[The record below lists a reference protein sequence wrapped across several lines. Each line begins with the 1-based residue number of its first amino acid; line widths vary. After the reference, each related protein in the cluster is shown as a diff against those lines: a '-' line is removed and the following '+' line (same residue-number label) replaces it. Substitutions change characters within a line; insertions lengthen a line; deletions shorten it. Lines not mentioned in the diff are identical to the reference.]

1 MTYELVA
8 QSFII
13 NESIQVPLSVNYV
26 VKYICFTIDIK
37 KTSTKCEMNKKR
49 HFVSIQLTIFSLVSS
64 K

>member
-26 VKYICFTIDIK
+26 VKYICFTNDIK
-37 KTSTKCEMNKKR
+37 K
-49 HFVSIQLTIFSLVSS
+49 
-64 K
+64 